1 MRGRGWSG
9 SLAGIALGMFSAA
22 AGSYQSPD
30 SPAGQRPQLIPRT
43 HDQREQRFQ
52 ALHRIILNVDV
63 EDASGKPYTHLKQT
77 DFTLYDNDKPR
88 SLVSFSLKEGDSA
101 KDPPHVI
108 LVLDAVNNFSRPL
121 RGFVHDIESF
131 LKEGEGRLDSPVSV
145 GVFSGAGIEVG
156 PASRDRSALLA
167 DLEKRAGDLH
177 AAGCITEQD
186 RSQEM
191 HDRNVGGG
199 AGGGYRAES
208 SKMLMCL
215 NQRFISSV
223 MALRHFAQEQVD
235 VPGWVILIWIGPGWP
250 LLTNRSFSPDTPE
263 IKKSFFA
270 QLVELSTVLREAQIT
285 MDAVASPEDRPDA
298 HAPSDPSFFGGV
310 ANEDQAKAG
319 NLGLHALAYHT
330 GGRIFTE
337 GRDLPRQIGACIAD
351 AESYYVL
358 TFDTPP
364 AGGFGEYHA
373 LAVKVDKPG
382 LEVRTNS
389 VYYAEQ

>member
-1 MRGRGWSG
+1 MRGRGG
-9 SLAGIALGMFSAA
+9 SRALAGLALCMFSAA
-22 AGSYQSPD
+22 AVAFQSPET
-30 SPAGQRPQLIPRT
+30 PADQTPRLIPRT

-52 ALHRIILNVDV
+52 ALHRIILNVNV
-63 EDASGKPYTHLKQT
+63 EDASGKPYPNLKQT
-77 DFTLYDNDKPR
+77 DFTLYDNDQPR
-88 SLVSFSLKEGDSA
+88 SLVAFLPKDGDSA

-108 LVLDAVNNFSRPL
+108 LVLDAVNNSSRQL
-121 RGFVHDIESF
+121 RSFVRDIESF
-131 LKEGEGRLDSPVSV
+131 LKEGDGRLDSPVSV
-145 GVFSGAGIEVG
+145 GVFSGADIEVG
-156 PASRDRSALLA
+156 PASRDRSAVLA
-167 DLEKRAGDLH
+167 DLETRAGDLH
-177 AAGCITEQD
+177 ATGCITEQD
-186 RSQEM
+186 RSEEM
-191 HDRNVGGG
+191 HNRSVGGG

-223 MALRHFAQEQVD
+223 MALRHFAQEQVE
-235 VPGWVILIWIGPGWP
+235 VPGRVILIWIGPGWP
-250 LLTNRSFSPDTPE
+250 LLTNRSFTPDTPE

-270 QLVELSTVLREAQIT
+270 QLVELSTVLREAQVT
-285 MDAVASPEDRPDA
+285 MDAVASPEDLPDA

-310 ANEDQAKAG
+310 TNEDQAKAG
-319 NLGLHALAYHT
+319 NLGLHALAFQT
-330 GGRIFTE
+330 GGRIVTD

-358 TFDTPP
+358 TFDAPP

-382 LEVRTNS
+382 LEVHTNT